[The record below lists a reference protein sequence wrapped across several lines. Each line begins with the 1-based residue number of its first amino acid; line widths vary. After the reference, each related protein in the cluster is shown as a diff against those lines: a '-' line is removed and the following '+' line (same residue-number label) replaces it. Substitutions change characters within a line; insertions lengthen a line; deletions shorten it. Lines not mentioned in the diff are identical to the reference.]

1 MLCATSSTRRD
12 NACVNKPIS
21 KHDAAQPTKL
31 LAPNEFGGG
40 APNRPTATHAALI
53 RAEKSTAR
61 INSGK
66 NAEEAAAQYLE
77 SKGYNI
83 IARNLRLGHLEIDLL
98 ATLANTNLLIVI
110 EVKARRTGTHAPE
123 LRVDWR
129 KQRHLILA
137 AQMLLSRRIFHG
149 KQIQFDVIAVE
160 MDQLQKPMNLRHI
173 QRAFDANMR

>member
-1 MLCATSSTRRD
+1 MRAS
-12 NACVNKPIS
+12 
-21 KHDAAQPTKL
+21 
-31 LAPNEFGGG
+31 NECSDR
-40 APNRPTATHAALI
+40 APNRPTATHSAQF

-137 AQMLLSRRIFHG
+137 AQMLLSRRMFHG

-160 MDQLQKPMNLRHI
+160 MDQLQKPMNIRHI

>member
-1 MLCATSSTRRD
+1 MSNPAQSQET
-12 NACVNKPIS
+12 NA
-21 KHDAAQPTKL
+21 
-31 LAPNEFGGG
+31 LAPNGFDGG
-40 APNRPTATHAALI
+40 APKRPATTRLAQC
-53 RAEKSTAR
+53 RAEQSRVR

-66 NAEEAAAQYLE
+66 NAEEAAAQYLQTN
-77 SKGYNI
+77 GYNI

>member
-1 MLCATSSTRRD
+1 M
-12 NACVNKPIS
+12 NKPIS
-21 KHDAAQPTKL
+21 KHDAAQPTNL
-31 LAPNEFGGG
+31 LVPNEFSGGD
-40 APNRPTATHAALI
+40 PNRPTATHSAQF
-53 RAEKSTAR
+53 RAEKSNAR

-77 SKGYNI
+77 SKSYNI
-83 IARNLRLGHLEIDLL
+83 IARNLRLGHLELDLL

-110 EVKARRTGTHAPE
+110 EVKARRAGTHAPE